1 MKEGP
6 RRMIRNFLQRFMYGR
21 YGSDALSFFLLGC
34 YVVLYLIS
42 YLADLPA
49 LYLVADVLLL
59 WGFFRI
65 LSRNYERRRAENAA
79 FLRLAGPVI
88 RRFKLR
94 RCARR
99 DRDYCYFTCPHCK
112 QMLRAP
118 KGKGKIHVTCRTCGT
133 VFEKTT

>member
-79 FLRLAGPVI
+79 FLGFLSRTGAN
-88 RRFKLR
+88 RR
-94 RCARR
+94 ARR
-99 DRDYCYFTCPHCK
+99 ARRQDKEHRYYRCKQCGAIMRVPRGVGKIEITCPK
-112 QMLRAP
+112 
-118 KGKGKIHVTCRTCGT
+118 CGAKLT
-133 VFEKTT
+133 KKV